1 MYEVKQTET
10 RKNWLG
16 RTKLIEKVYTF
27 ENYPDAL
34 RFALNEQI
42 RYFSYTI
49 DGKHASTRD
58 AYKQY
63 YTVKNWV
70 KLAEKNPF
78 HYIGLSSS
86 KGVNLEK
93 MYFYYLNSDNL
104 NRLKKH
110 I

>member
-1 MYEVKQTET
+1 MYKIKQKET

-27 ENYPDAL
+27 EKYSEAL
-34 RFALNEQI
+34 IFALNEQI
-42 RYFSYTI
+42 RYFSHCI
-49 DGKHASTRD
+49 NGKHTSTRD

-63 YTVKNWV
+63 HTVKNWV

-86 KGVNLEK
+86 NGVNLEK

-104 NRLKKH
+104 HRLKKH